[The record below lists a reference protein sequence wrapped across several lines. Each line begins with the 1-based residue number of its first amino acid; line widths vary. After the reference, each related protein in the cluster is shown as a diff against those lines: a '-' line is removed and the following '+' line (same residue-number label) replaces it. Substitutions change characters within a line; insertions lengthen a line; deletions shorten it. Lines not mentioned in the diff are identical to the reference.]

1 MRGPDRNRS
10 EDAALGWTRQIE
22 HWHREWRALASGEQA
37 QGQLEDESAFTD
49 PDAFAR
55 AAAERTHGAITE
67 TAPKR
72 ADEPRTFRVV
82 LAGNYPTVHLRATE
96 RVDGTIEHPQIA
108 WLANEQWHPVPCDA
122 QALGWFAQEV
132 RTLWRERE
140 RI

>member
-1 MRGPDRNRS
+1 MRGQDRNHS
-10 EDAALGWTRQIE
+10 EDTALGWARQIE

-55 AAAERTHGAITE
+55 AAAERTYGAITE
-67 TAPKR
+67 TAPER
-72 ADEPRTFRVV
+72 ADGPSTFRVV
-82 LAGNYPTVHLRATE
+82 LAGNYPTVHLRASE
-96 RVDGTIEHPQIA
+96 RPDGTIEHPQIV
-108 WLANEQWHPVPCDA
+108 WLANEQWHPIPGDA
-122 QALGWFAQEV
+122 QALGWLAREA